1 MTPERKQEYK
11 DSIDSA
17 LALLMDFRKALDRP
31 QIVSSR
37 CAYCDKTFG
46 EVESGECPPALLE
59 HAKTC
64 SKSPPANEIKRLQGL
79 LKVAKCPNCDGSGAM
94 PHQVADGEWEAEQ
107 CQWCD
112 ETKGLKE

>member
-1 MTPERKQEYK
+1 MTPERIQEYK

-37 CAYCDKTFG
+37 CAYCDETFG

-64 SKSPPANEIKRLQGL
+64 SKSPPANEIRRLKKLVKSAFREGILGL
-79 LKVAKCPNCDGSGAM
+79 TNEEAK
-94 PHQVADGEWEAEQ
+94 QVWDNSKSRKALESP
-107 CQWCD
+107 
-112 ETKGLKE
+112 

>member
-1 MTPERKQEYK
+1 MIDLKAIKARCEAAAKGPWYENF
-11 DSIDSA
+11 SIQSGS
-17 LALLMDFRKALDRP
+17 
-31 QIVSSR
+31 QIVAADSPICLIQEGCTER
-37 CAYCDKTFG
+37 GYANMLFL
-46 EVESGECPPALLE
+46 SGARSDLPDCIA
-59 HAKTC
+59 
-64 SKSPPANEIKRLQGL
+64 EIERLQGL